1 MASHGC
7 SLEPHPTSQ
16 PPSEFTQDFSGEVS
30 PFILGPIPS
39 SPPDHA
45 PPLPATNIIPP
56 TPCKDDG
63 SQANTA
69 TNTIGASL
77 SNSSSLMDL
86 GGYSSATAPHE
97 RFPEEHELVTHQEG
111 HSVTGRRSAEL
122 NAALDVGFAAVE
134 RCFLD
139 LSGSSTLPVSQL
151 INMFLKSCGRIVNG
165 TNYWNLYA
173 SYFKEHIKMELA
185 RIGREVPAGGGTP
198 SATMRTQCYDKFKEA
213 YPDSYQDLLL
223 MHEEASLLGSSP
235 QTIAQQCTG
244 IPETLPKSHPDCA
257 VFSLELFSNSASIK
271 SGFEA
276 AIVLCGKV
284 VNEDGSLGHSY
295 NTPGAAG
302 FWETRCRASDD
313 AIIGHLKAHVYNGSS
328 LAAVP
333 EGRDDAYKW
342 VKLELIKQVAQ
353 LGGKCAWDKNFPWKS
368 MSSALA
374 DANLCIRGY
383 PAHKCLLPGE
393 AHNENSRNKGIRALT
408 QKEIMVDKANRG
420 AVMASERPVITGI
433 APPSDWPHAGARRL
447 FVNGDTDYHGP
458 APLKPSSAATKVKK
472 AEKAPKASADNDD
485 SDNDHPV
492 PAPKI
497 QKPTMPQPTARSEVI
512 ELTSTE
518 ENAVEEPDTEYEEAR
533 GKKRKLKSVNASRA
547 PKKPAPSE
555 EKTDTSKAGKK
566 GAWTKPPEAPP
577 LPTSTTSPTKGGP
590 LSPLTVG
597 SSSVTASPEP
607 GIKQT
612 KPHPVTKQSK
622 GKMKQYSS
630 QVDEGKRTNV
640 MAAKS
645 AVSPA
650 LADVPAEPPQE
661 DLPEVMHKDE
671 SGGDQQE
678 PAITNSLEED
688 SHNAIDTSHN
698 PHNPPHDPPH
708 DLHQAHQELP
718 REASSQPL
726 SREVH
731 HPREDT
737 PVIERDALHPHDA
750 FYHPRYTSLQP
761 RDHYGPNDPCADGE
775 FTMRDSS
782 PASELLRDAHYAH
795 VQYLVPAMLVKGD
808 TLDAMT
814 LMSGGHLMEL
824 TVIVG
829 ISKVR
834 GTSEAL
840 NYISSDNNHD
850 DMPEA
855 LQGPLG
861 NQNQPSDEAYEGT
874 LTVGCTKK
882 CCQGMQ
888 SCPHIAGKVEIMA
901 NHLLCCQYVPG
912 NVKTNAE
919 TFKRGNQ
926 ELVMNADTDTLLT
939 DESEPDNNTENV
951 PESNGTPSS
960 SFSAVALQLQ
970 QDADDDDNE
979 EYISGLGQVVEVEDD
994 ISGISESS
1002 RRRQI
1007 HCFFGQKTMFRIR
1020 DMFNWSV
1027 EGVKNME
1034 SEALFY
1040 ELMSRLPEDE
1050 STSRNVPWESSGT
1063 GNGPSSSIVIDDSE

>member
-1 MASHGC
+1 
-7 SLEPHPTSQ
+7 
-16 PPSEFTQDFSGEVS
+16 
-30 PFILGPIPS
+30 
-39 SPPDHA
+39 
-45 PPLPATNIIPP
+45 
-56 TPCKDDG
+56 
-63 SQANTA
+63 
-69 TNTIGASL
+69 
-77 SNSSSLMDL
+77 
-86 GGYSSATAPHE
+86 
-97 RFPEEHELVTHQEG
+97 
-111 HSVTGRRSAEL
+111 
-122 NAALDVGFAAVE
+122 
-134 RCFLD
+134 
-139 LSGSSTLPVSQL
+139 
-151 INMFLKSCGRIVNG
+151 MFLKSRGRIVNG

-198 SATMRTQCYDKFKEA
+198 SATVRTQCYDKFKEA

-235 QTIAQQCTG
+235 QTIAQRAQG
-244 IPETLPKSHPDCA
+244 FQKHYRRVIQILD
-257 VFSLELFSNSASIK
+257 SASIK

-328 LAAVP
+328 LAAVDEAFNDGTCNEPATPNSTLNNDRDHSQVP
-333 EGRDDAYKW
+333 EGWDDAYKW

-408 QKEIMVDKANRG
+408 QKEIMVLIDALKAGTMQVAKVDKANRG

-433 APPSDWPHAGARRL
+433 APPSDWPHAGACRL

-497 QKPTMPQPTARSEVI
+497 QKPTMRVAAIAPPPPPSCPFKVVPRPQPTARSEVI
-512 ELTSTE
+512 KLTSTE

-597 SSSVTASPEP
+597 SSSVTVSPEP
-607 GIKQT
+607 GNVVPIRLRDGPSNEQTKVKQI

-622 GKMKQYSS
+622 GKMKRTLRRVYSHS
-630 QVDEGKRTNV
+630 DESEVDEGKRTNV
-640 MAAKS
+640 TAAKS
-645 AVSPA
+645 TVSPA

-671 SGGDQQE
+671 SRGDQQE

-688 SHNAIDTSHN
+688 SRNAIDTSHN

-718 REASSQPL
+718 REGVQRGPLKGNPLHHPQEPHHEVIPDRRDDPHEGNPLRMLHEPHHEALHDPHDTSHHDPRDTLRDPHQPL
-726 SREVH
+726 RNHSREPWYMYDAMRRREVH

-750 FYHPRYTSLQP
+750 FYHPCYTSLQP
-761 RDHYGPNDPCADGE
+761 HNHYGPNDPRADGE

-850 DMPEA
+850 DVPEA

-874 LTVGCTKK
+874 LVTLK
-882 CCQGMQ
+882 
-888 SCPHIAGKVEIMA
+888 
-901 NHLLCCQYVPG
+901 
-912 NVKTNAE
+912 
-919 TFKRGNQ
+919 
-926 ELVMNADTDTLLT
+926 ELRETLLREGCLR
-939 DESEPDNNTENV
+939 DVLCPTEK
-951 PESNGTPSS
+951 P
-960 SFSAVALQLQ
+960 
-970 QDADDDDNE
+970 
-979 EYISGLGQVVEVEDD
+979 GL
-994 ISGISESS
+994 
-1002 RRRQI
+1002 
-1007 HCFFGQKTMFRIR
+1007 
-1020 DMFNWSV
+1020 
-1027 EGVKNME
+1027 
-1034 SEALFY
+1034 
-1040 ELMSRLPEDE
+1040 
-1050 STSRNVPWESSGT
+1050 
-1063 GNGPSSSIVIDDSE
+1063 IDRGMH